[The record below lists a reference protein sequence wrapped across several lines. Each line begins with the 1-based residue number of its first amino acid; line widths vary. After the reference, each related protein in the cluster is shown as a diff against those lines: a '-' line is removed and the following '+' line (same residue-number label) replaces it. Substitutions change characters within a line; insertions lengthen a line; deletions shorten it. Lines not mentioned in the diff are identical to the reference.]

1 VTGNRIPALGV
12 RLSVGVGIGPVGLD
26 GRWAVAAVPSASAS
40 ITGPLTAVVW
50 PHDLVS
56 LYRTRYADMV
66 RLAFLLTGSSA
77 EAEEIVQEAF
87 VRVRNRIDRVDNPS
101 AYLRTTVVNGCR
113 NRYRRILVER
123 RHGAPAARASYDQV
137 DELSDALAAL
147 PLRQRSVIVLRFY
160 AGLTETEIAQAL
172 GCRPGTVKSLCHRG
186 LAELRRVVEA

>member
-1 VTGNRIPALGV
+1 MG
-12 RLSVGVGIGPVGLD
+12 
-26 GRWAVAAVPSASAS
+26 
-40 ITGPLTAVVW
+40 AVVW

-56 LYRTRYADMV
+56 LYRTRYDDMV

-87 VRVRNRIDRVDNPS
+87 VKIRNRIDRVDNPS

-123 RHGAPAARASYDQV
+123 RHAEPAERASYDRV
-137 DELSDALAAL
+137 DELNDALTAL
-147 PLRQRSVIVLRFY
+147 AIRQRTVIVLRFY
-160 AGLTETEIAQAL
+160 AQMSEAEIAQVL

-186 LAELRRVVEA
+186 LCELRRVIQP

>member
-1 VTGNRIPALGV
+1 MA
-12 RLSVGVGIGPVGLD
+12 VGIGPLGLE
-26 GRWAVAAVPSASAS
+26 GGWAVTAVPSASAPT
-40 ITGPLTAVVW
+40 TGPLTAVAW

-56 LYRTRYADMV
+56 LYRNRYGDMV

-87 VRVRNRIDRVDNPS
+87 VRIRNRIDRVDNPS

-123 RHGAPAARASYDQV
+123 RHAVPAERSSYDPV

-147 PLRQRSVIVLRFY
+147 PIRQRSAIVLRFY
-160 AGLTETEIAQAL
+160 AGLSENEIAHAL

-186 LAELRRVVEA
+186 LAELRRVVEP